1 MNLKYL
7 SRDLKVVWKGACT
20 KLLKR
25 HIGPFRKTRKW
36 LAQTQYFEAER
47 LREIQLNLLK
57 RIVKHAYETVPYY
70 TGLMNKLGI
79 KPGDI
84 NSLDDIRKFPI
95 IRKAD
100 LKAAGNSLVSKKF
113 NPFFTRT
120 VHTGG
125 TTGTPMPIVRN
136 LISIGNEHA
145 FVRRQFDWAGV
156 SMNDRCAY
164 LTWRRV
170 AAPNEKYDKPYIYD
184 PVMKELFLSTI
195 HLAEDTIKVFADAIK
210 AYKIKALVAYPSAA
224 YILAKGC
231 LGQNIPLALDVVLT
245 TSETLDDAKRQLISK
260 AFGCRVFD
268 FYGNAERVCYIH
280 TCWHGSYHII
290 PEYGLTELHPA
301 ESPNEHCHRIV
312 ATGFWNMAMPLIR
325 YDIGDLV
332 EIRDGTTCPC
342 GRQFP
347 MVNRI
352 VGRDSNFIVTPSGRT
367 LGAMAIEYILSRVL
381 YQMYEIPVFEGQIV
395 QEADDLIT
403 LEYVPMI
410 EFGDGDAQKLINL
423 MREEIPAEF
432 RVDIRRVNKVNRTPQ
447 GKFLSFIMA
456 EHH

>member
-1 MNLKYL
+1 M
-7 SRDLKVVWKGACT
+7 D
-20 KLLKR
+20 
-25 HIGPFRKTRKW
+25 
-36 LAQTQYFEAER
+36 
-47 LREIQLNLLK
+47 
-57 RIVKHAYETVPYY
+57 
-70 TGLMNKLGI
+70 KLGI
-79 KPGDI
+79 KPEDI
-84 NSLDDIRKFPI
+84 KSLDDIQKFPI

-100 LKAAGNSLVSKKF
+100 LKAAGESLVSKKF
-113 NPFFTRT
+113 NPLFTRT

-125 TTGTPMPIVRN
+125 TTGTPMPIVRD
-136 LISIGNEHA
+136 LTSIGNEHA

-170 AAPNEKYDKPYIYD
+170 SAPNEKSEKLYIYD

-195 HLAEDTIKVFADAIK
+195 HLAEDTIKVFADIIK
-210 AYKIKALVAYPSAA
+210 AHKIKALIAYPSAA
-224 YILAKGC
+224 YFLAKGC
-231 LGQNIPLALDVVLT
+231 MKQNIPINLDVVLT
-245 TSETLDDAKRQLISK
+245 TSETLDDAKRDLITK
-260 AFGCRVFD
+260 VFNCKVYD
-268 FYGNAERVCYIH
+268 FYGSAERVCYIH
-280 TCWHGSYHII
+280 TCEQGSYHII

-301 ESPNEHCHRIV
+301 QAPNEHCHRVV

-332 EIRDGTTCPC
+332 EIREGTCSC

-347 MVNRI
+347 MIKRI

-381 YQMYEIPVFEGQIV
+381 YQMYEMPVLEGQIV
-395 QEADDLIT
+395 QEADDLIM
-403 LEYVPMI
+403 LEYVPMM
-410 EFGDGDAQKLINL
+410 EFGDGDAQKLTEIL
-423 MREEIPAEF
+423 REEIPAEF
-432 RVDIRRVNKVNRTPQ
+432 RVNIRRMNKINRTPQ